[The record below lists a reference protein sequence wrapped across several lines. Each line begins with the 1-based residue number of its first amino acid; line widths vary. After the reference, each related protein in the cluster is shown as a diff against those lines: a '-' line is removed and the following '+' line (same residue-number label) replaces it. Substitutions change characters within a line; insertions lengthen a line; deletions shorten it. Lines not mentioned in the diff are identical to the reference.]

1 VWLTNASG
9 LTLDGGS
16 ITLIDGNAFAGEG
29 LVDPLK
35 PGERRLISY
44 AADLGVLVKA
54 QQESAASRLVKV
66 RARNG
71 VITQETE
78 ERATWTYRARNEN
91 AAETTLIVEH
101 HVQPGW
107 KLAAG
112 QTPVESTADAQRF
125 RVVLPV
131 AKETVLEV
139 REVRQG
145 EAGVTIGDVDDTLMT
160 RLVQSGVSS
169 AALEAA
175 LRPVILKK
183 NELAVLE
190 ERQQALRSERATIAE
205 DQQRLRENMKALRGS
220 SEEKQLLQRYTRQL
234 DQQETRLEGL
244 QQQAT
249 TVSGQIEKT
258 RGELAALI
266 GSVSFELPATVQA
279 PSPR

>member
-1 VWLTNASG
+1 
-9 LTLDGGS
+9 
-16 ITLIDGNAFAGEG
+16 
-29 LVDPLK
+29 
-35 PGERRLISY
+35 
-44 AADLGVLVKA
+44 
-54 QQESAASRLVKV
+54 V

-91 AAETTLIVEH
+91 TAETTLIVEH
-101 HVQPGW
+101 RVQPGW
-107 KLAAG
+107 KLAEG

-145 EAGVTIGDVDDTLMT
+145 QAVVTISDVDDTLLT
-160 RLVQSGVSS
+160 RLAQSGVSS

-175 LRPVILKK
+175 LRPVIVKK
-183 NELAVLE
+183 NELAALE
-190 ERQQALRSERATIAE
+190 GRQQALRADRETIAQ

-244 QQQAT
+244 QQQET
-249 TVSGQIEKT
+249 TLSGQIEKT

-266 GSVSFELPATVQA
+266 GSVSFELPATAQV